1 MKLLPV
7 LAVISALAGCAG
19 GSLRSAPPPVAP
31 PVDALEAIRDWQVD
45 GRIAIQ
51 RGDEGWSAKLRW
63 DQRADG
69 YQVRLI
75 APLGRGTYELA
86 GDASRVELS
95 VPDGR
100 TFVATDAEALM
111 REHLGWS
118 LPVSGAEY
126 WMRGLVAPDS
136 EPGYIRRD
144 EAGQLT
150 DLEQGG
156 WRVSIL
162 KRSASAGFNLPA
174 KLFMHYG
181 EMKVRIVVANW
192 TLHEYGTDHE
202 SQVAGPGQT
211 KPVSAHRWPP
221 RGRLSFVTDALP
233 VSRLLRSTQFHD
245 H

>member
-1 MKLLPV
+1 MKQLLLLV
-7 LAVISALAGCAG
+7 LVSALTACAG
-19 GSLRSAPPPVAP
+19 GLSRPSPPPLAP
-31 PVDALEAIRDWQVD
+31 PVVALEAIQDWRVD

-63 DQRADG
+63 DQRTDG

-86 GDASRVELS
+86 GDARRVELS

-100 TFVATDAEALM
+100 TFAAADAEALM

-126 WMRGLVAPDS
+126 WMRGLVAPGS
-136 EPGYIRRD
+136 EPAYIRRD

-150 DLEQGG
+150 DLEQSG

-162 KRSASAGFNLPA
+162 KRSASSGFNLPA

-181 EMKVRIVVANW
+181 DMKVRIVVANW
-192 TLHEYGTDHE
+192 TLH
-202 SQVAGPGQT
+202 
-211 KPVSAHRWPP
+211 PV
-221 RGRLSFVTDALP
+221 
-233 VSRLLRSTQFHD
+233 
-245 H
+245 

>member
-1 MKLLPV
+1 V

-19 GSLRSAPPPVAP
+19 GPFRTSPPPVAQTA
-31 PVDALEAIRDWQVD
+31 DQIEAIREWQVD

-69 YQVRLI
+69 FQMRLI
-75 APLGRGTYELA
+75 APLGRGTYQLA

-100 TFVATDAEALM
+100 TFAATDAETLM

-118 LPVSGAEY
+118 LPVAGAEY
-126 WMRGLVAPDS
+126 WMRGLVAPGA
-136 EPGYIRRD
+136 EPVYVRRD

-150 DLEQGG
+150 DLEQSG

-162 KRSASAGFNLPA
+162 KRSTSGGFNLPA

-181 EMKVRIVVANW
+181 DMKVRIVVANW
-192 TLHEYGTDHE
+192 TLRP
-202 SQVAGPGQT
+202 A
-211 KPVSAHRWPP
+211 
-221 RGRLSFVTDALP
+221 
-233 VSRLLRSTQFHD
+233 
-245 H
+245 